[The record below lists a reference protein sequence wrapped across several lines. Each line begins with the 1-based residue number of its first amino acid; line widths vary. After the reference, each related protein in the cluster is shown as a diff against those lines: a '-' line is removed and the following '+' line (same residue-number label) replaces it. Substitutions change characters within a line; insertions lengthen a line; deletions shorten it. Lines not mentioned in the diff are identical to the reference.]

1 MEDIEEDDD
10 YQVDDYQNNYTQ
22 SSVPEKYVAA
32 LQFQKIYG
40 NIDNWDYI
48 IEDIYDIFD
57 LSLDLSPENPP
68 SIATSDDCKIFIIEF
83 FEDRR
88 KSNTINRKSNTK
100 KRKSINEI
108 IGGFLCVRFNELL
121 SNGSDGVI
129 RITMTSKQ
137 EEVYFEQYI
146 TKHQDLDIQQF
157 KDALTNIREG
167 KQGKPCQWKKTF
179 SKDIYIPENVVFYL
193 NRVSED
199 AFKSIGLIFS
209 KDNKLTYQ
217 IYEVWSSEGSPRIQA
232 SQLYRKIKGNDI
244 DYIKHSSFTERLS
257 CYDQPSV
264 FMDIKS
270 IRDNIKHFGYRL
282 DLAFLMPY
290 LYECAKYMM
299 DYGFLIRDGVLYTDK
314 VSHPQAYST
323 MDSGEIAEVT
333 MEESIATAFMLNCIK
348 TVAPDDYPVAEKIVQ
363 ETWSPACRFG
373 LKQLEVGAKWQ
384 DWREAKTH
392 KDSLQL
398 NEWFEKY
405 FSDGNIN
412 DSIAYE
418 PKDYKRA
425 LGLS

>member
-1 MEDIEEDDD
+1 MEDIDDEDYGSPDID
-10 YQVDDYQNNYTQ
+10 MRIP
-22 SSVPEKYVAA
+22 VPSEYVAA

-48 IEDIYDIFD
+48 IEQIYDD
-57 LSLDLSPENPP
+57 LDDVLRDSFLYKP
-68 SIATSDDCKIFIIEF
+68 DCKMFILGFIS
-83 FEDRR
+83 
-88 KSNTINRKSNTK
+88 KSNK
-100 KRKSINEI
+100 INEI
-108 IGGFLCVRFNELL
+108 IGKCLCKWFNELL

-129 RITMTSKQ
+129 RITMTSQ
-137 EEVYFEQYI
+137 DEEVYFEQYI
-146 TKHQDLDIQQF
+146 TKHQNLDIQQF

-167 KQGKPCQWKKTF
+167 KPCQWKEIS

-217 IYEVWSSEGSPRIQA
+217 IYEVRSSVESPIIPIILA
-232 SQLYRKIKGNDI
+232 PQLYRNIQGNDR
-244 DYIKHSSFTERLS
+244 DYIQHRFTERLS
-257 CYDQPSV
+257 WYDQPSV

-314 VSHPQAYST
+314 VSHPQAQAYST

-405 FSDGNIN
+405 FSNGNIN

>member
-1 MEDIEEDDD
+1 MEDIDDEDYGSPDID
-10 YQVDDYQNNYTQ
+10 MRIP
-22 SSVPEKYVAA
+22 VPSEYVAA

-48 IEDIYDIFD
+48 IEQIYDD
-57 LSLDLSPENPP
+57 LDDVLRDSFLYKP
-68 SIATSDDCKIFIIEF
+68 DCKMFILGFIS
-83 FEDRR
+83 
-88 KSNTINRKSNTK
+88 KSNK
-100 KRKSINEI
+100 INEI
-108 IGGFLCVRFNELL
+108 IGKCLCKWFNELL

-129 RITMTSKQ
+129 RITMTSQ
-137 EEVYFEQYI
+137 DEEVYFEQYI
-146 TKHQDLDIQQF
+146 TKHQNLDIQQF

-167 KQGKPCQWKKTF
+167 KPCQWKEIS

-217 IYEVWSSEGSPRIQA
+217 IYEVRSSVESPIIPIILA
-232 SQLYRKIKGNDI
+232 PQLYRNIQGNDRN
-244 DYIKHSSFTERLS
+244 YIEHHFTERLS
-257 CYDQPSV
+257 WYDQPSV

-323 MDSGEIAEVT
+323 MDRGEIAEVT

-392 KDSLQL
+392 KDSLKL

-405 FSDGNIN
+405 FSNGNIN

-425 LGLS
+425 LGLL

>member
-1 MEDIEEDDD
+1 MEDIEKEDED
-10 YQVDDYQNNYTQ
+10 YGSPDIDMPMP
-22 SSVPEKYVAA
+22 SSVPSEYVAA

-40 NIDNWDYI
+40 NIDNWDDTI
-48 IEDIYDIFD
+48 KEIYDD
-57 LSLDLSPENPP
+57 LDYVYLRDSFLYNP
-68 SIATSDDCKIFIIEF
+68 DCKMFILGFIS
-83 FEDRR
+83 
-88 KSNTINRKSNTK
+88 KSNK
-100 KRKSINEI
+100 INER
-108 IGGFLCVRFNELL
+108 IGKYLCKRFNELL

-129 RITMTSKQ
+129 RITMTSQ
-137 EEVYFEQYI
+137 REEVYFEQYI
-146 TKHQDLDIQQF
+146 TKHQNLDIQQF

-167 KQGKPCQWKKTF
+167 KPCQWKEIS

-209 KDNKLTYQ
+209 KYNKLTYQ
-217 IYEVWSSEGSPRIQA
+217 IYEVRSSVESPIIPIIPA
-232 SQLYRKIKGNDI
+232 PQLYRNIKGNDR
-244 DYIKHSSFTERLS
+244 DYIEHPFTERLS
-257 CYDQPSV
+257 WYDQPSV

-314 VSHPQAYST
+314 VSHPQAQAYST

-405 FSDGNIN
+405 FSNGNIN

>member
-1 MEDIEEDDD
+1 MEDIDDEDYGSPDID
-10 YQVDDYQNNYTQ
+10 MRIP
-22 SSVPEKYVAA
+22 VPTEYVAA

-40 NIDNWDYI
+40 NIDNWDYM
-48 IEDIYDIFD
+48 IEDIYDD
-57 LSLDLSPENPP
+57 LYDAFLLDLFPDNPSDIP
-68 SIATSDDCKIFIIEF
+68 TSDDCKMFILGF
-83 FEDRR
+83 MG
-88 KSNTINRKSNTK
+88 KSNK
-100 KRKSINEI
+100 INER
-108 IGGFLCVRFNELL
+108 IGKYLCKRFNELL

-129 RITMTSKQ
+129 RITMTSQ
-137 EEVYFEQYI
+137 DEEVYFEQYI

-167 KQGKPCQWKKTF
+167 KPCQWKEIS
-179 SKDIYIPENVVFYL
+179 SKDNYIPENVVFYL

-199 AFKSIGLIFS
+199 AFKSIGLSFS

-217 IYEVWSSEGSPRIQA
+217 IYEVRSSEESPIIPIIPAPRLYWNIQ
-232 SQLYRKIKGNDI
+232 GNDRN
-244 DYIKHSSFTERLS
+244 YIEHHFTERLS
-257 CYDQPSV
+257 WYDQPSV

-290 LYECAKYMM
+290 LYECAKFMM

-323 MDSGEIAEVT
+323 MYSDEIAEVT

-384 DWREAKTH
+384 DWREAKAR
-392 KDSLQL
+392 K

-405 FSDGNIN
+405 FSNGNIN

>member
-1 MEDIEEDDD
+1 MCPIRDIDDEDYMDSEEQGYKSGMESTSASTADNCYIAIIGFEAIEYGDRYLKDEIEYLCDNLYIVEATFNTTTNEQQIIITKFNYKISFESFEKKLKRLIKGLSNSLNRILSEEDD
-10 YQVDDYQNNYTQ
+10 
-22 SSVPEKYVAA
+22 SSAI
-32 LQFQKIYG
+32 L
-40 NIDNWDYI
+40 
-48 IEDIYDIFD
+48 
-57 LSLDLSPENPP
+57 
-68 SIATSDDCKIFIIEF
+68 
-83 FEDRR
+83 
-88 KSNTINRKSNTK
+88 
-100 KRKSINEI
+100 
-108 IGGFLCVRFNELL
+108 
-121 SNGSDGVI
+121 I
-129 RITMTSKQ
+129 RIINKDK
-137 EEVYFEQYI
+137 EVYFEQYVKKSQI
-146 TKHQDLDIQQF
+146 LDENQF
-157 KDALTNIREG
+157 ESAVLNIYADN
-167 KQGKPCQWKKTF
+167 PCEWIVT
-179 SKDIYIPENVVFYL
+179 SSTDIYIPANVVFYL

-199 AFKSIGLIFS
+199 AFKSIGLSFS
-209 KDNKLTYQ
+209 KDNKLTCQ
-217 IYEVWSSEGSPRIQA
+217 IYEVWSSEGSPRILA

-244 DYIKHSSFTERLS
+244 DYIKHSFTERLS

-363 ETWSPACRFG
+363 ETWSTACRFG

-405 FSDGNIN
+405 FSNGNIN

>member
-1 MEDIEEDDD
+1 MEDIEKEDED
-10 YQVDDYQNNYTQ
+10 YGSPDIDMPMP
-22 SSVPEKYVAA
+22 SSVPSEYVAA

-40 NIDNWDYI
+40 NIDNWDYM
-48 IEDIYDIFD
+48 IEDIYDD
-57 LSLDLSPENPP
+57 LDYVLRDSFLYKP
-68 SIATSDDCKIFIIEF
+68 DCKMFILGFIG
-83 FEDRR
+83 
-88 KSNTINRKSNTK
+88 KSNK
-100 KRKSINEI
+100 INER
-108 IGGFLCVRFNELL
+108 IGKYLCKRFNELL

-129 RITMTSKQ
+129 RITMTSQ
-137 EEVYFEQYI
+137 DEEVYFEQYI

-167 KQGKPCQWKKTF
+167 KPCQWKEIS
-179 SKDIYIPENVVFYL
+179 SKDNYIPENVVFYL

-199 AFKSIGLIFS
+199 AFKSIGLSFS

-217 IYEVWSSEGSPRIQA
+217 IYEVRSSEESPIIPIIPAPRLYWNIQ
-232 SQLYRKIKGNDI
+232 GNDRN
-244 DYIKHSSFTERLS
+244 YIEHHFTERLS
-257 CYDQPSV
+257 WYDQPSV

-323 MDSGEIAEVT
+323 MDRGEIAEVT

-384 DWREAKTH
+384 DWREAKAH
-392 KDSLQL
+392 KY
-398 NEWFEKY
+398 EWFEKY
-405 FSDGNIN
+405 FSNGNIN

-425 LGLS
+425 LGWS

>member
-1 MEDIEEDDD
+1 MEDIDDEDYGSPDID
-10 YQVDDYQNNYTQ
+10 MRIP
-22 SSVPEKYVAA
+22 VPSEYVAA

-48 IEDIYDIFD
+48 IEQIYDD
-57 LSLDLSPENPP
+57 LDDVLRDSFLYKP
-68 SIATSDDCKIFIIEF
+68 DCKMFILGFIS
-83 FEDRR
+83 
-88 KSNTINRKSNTK
+88 KSNK
-100 KRKSINEI
+100 INEI
-108 IGGFLCVRFNELL
+108 IGKCLCKWFNELL

-129 RITMTSKQ
+129 RITMTSQ
-137 EEVYFEQYI
+137 DEEVYFEQYI
-146 TKHQDLDIQQF
+146 TKHQNLDIQQF

-167 KQGKPCQWKKTF
+167 KPCQWKKIS

-217 IYEVWSSEGSPRIQA
+217 IYEVRSSVESPIIPIIPA
-232 SQLYRKIKGNDI
+232 PQLYRNIKGNDRN
-244 DYIKHSSFTERLS
+244 YIQHSFTERLS
-257 CYDQPSV
+257 WYDQPSV

-323 MDSGEIAEVT
+323 MYSDEIAEVT

-405 FSDGNIN
+405 FSNGNIN

-425 LGLS
+425 LGLL

>member
-1 MEDIEEDDD
+1 MEDIDDEDYGSPDID
-10 YQVDDYQNNYTQ
+10 MRIP
-22 SSVPEKYVAA
+22 VPSEYVAA

-48 IEDIYDIFD
+48 IEQIYDD
-57 LSLDLSPENPP
+57 LDDVLRDSFLYKP
-68 SIATSDDCKIFIIEF
+68 DCKMFILGFIS
-83 FEDRR
+83 
-88 KSNTINRKSNTK
+88 KSNK
-100 KRKSINEI
+100 INEI
-108 IGGFLCVRFNELL
+108 IGKCLCKWFNELL

-129 RITMTSKQ
+129 RITMTSQ
-137 EEVYFEQYI
+137 DEEVYFEQYI
-146 TKHQDLDIQQF
+146 TKHQNLDIQQF

-167 KQGKPCQWKKTF
+167 KPCQWKEIS

-217 IYEVWSSEGSPRIQA
+217 IYEVRSSVESPIIPIILA
-232 SQLYRKIKGNDI
+232 PQLYRNIQGNDR
-244 DYIKHSSFTERLS
+244 DYIQHRFTERLS
-257 CYDQPSV
+257 WYDQPSV

-323 MDSGEIAEVT
+323 MDRGEIAEVT

-392 KDSLQL
+392 KDSLKL

-405 FSDGNIN
+405 FSNGNIN

-425 LGLS
+425 LGLL

>member
-1 MEDIEEDDD
+1 MEDIDDEDYGSPDID
-10 YQVDDYQNNYTQ
+10 MRIP
-22 SSVPEKYVAA
+22 VPSEYVAA

-48 IEDIYDIFD
+48 IEQIYDD
-57 LSLDLSPENPP
+57 LDDVLRDSFLYKP
-68 SIATSDDCKIFIIEF
+68 DCKMFILGFIS
-83 FEDRR
+83 
-88 KSNTINRKSNTK
+88 KSNK
-100 KRKSINEI
+100 INEI
-108 IGGFLCVRFNELL
+108 IGKCLCKWFNELL

-129 RITMTSKQ
+129 RITMTSQ
-137 EEVYFEQYI
+137 DEEVYFEQYI
-146 TKHQDLDIQQF
+146 TKHQNLDIQQF

-167 KQGKPCQWKKTF
+167 KPCQWKEIS

-217 IYEVWSSEGSPRIQA
+217 IYEVRSSVESPIIPIILA
-232 SQLYRKIKGNDI
+232 PQLYRNIQGNDR
-244 DYIKHSSFTERLS
+244 DYIQHRFTERLS
-257 CYDQPSV
+257 WYDQPSV

-314 VSHPQAYST
+314 VSHPQAQAYST

-392 KDSLQL
+392 KDSLKL

-405 FSDGNIN
+405 FSNGNIN

-425 LGLS
+425 LGLL

>member
-1 MEDIEEDDD
+1 MEDIEEEGND
-10 YQVDDYQNNYTQ
+10 YQVDDYQNIYTG

-40 NIDNWDYI
+40 NIDNWDDI
-48 IEDIYDIFD
+48 IEDIYYIFD
-57 LSLDLSPENPP
+57 FSLELSPDDP
-68 SIATSDDCKIFIIEF
+68 SDIPTSDDCKIFITEF
-83 FEDRR
+83 TEDR
-88 KSNTINRKSNTK
+88 RKSNTK

-129 RITMTSKQ
+129 RITMTSQHEKH

-146 TKHQDLDIQQF
+146 TKHQNLDIQQF

-167 KQGKPCQWKKTF
+167 KPCQWKEIS

-217 IYEVWSSEGSPRIQA
+217 IYEVRSSVESPIIPIILA
-232 SQLYRKIKGNDI
+232 PQLYRNIQGNDR
-244 DYIKHSSFTERLS
+244 DYIQHRFTERLS
-257 CYDQPSV
+257 WYDQPSV

-323 MDSGEIAEVT
+323 MDRGEIAEVT

-405 FSDGNIN
+405 FSNGNIN

>member
-10 YQVDDYQNNYTQ
+10 YKVDDYQKIYTR

-57 LSLDLSPENPP
+57 FSLKLSPDDP
-68 SIATSDDCKIFIIEF
+68 SDIPTSDDCKIFITEF
-83 FEDRR
+83 TEDRR
-88 KSNTINRKSNTK
+88 KPNTKNRKPNTK

-108 IGGFLCVRFNELL
+108 IGGRLCVWFNELL

-129 RITMTSKQ
+129 RITMTSQHEKH

-146 TKHQDLDIQQF
+146 TKHQNLDIQQF
-157 KDALTNIREG
+157 KDALTNIRER
-167 KQGKPCQWKKTF
+167 KPCQWKEIS
-179 SKDIYIPENVVFYL
+179 SKDNYIPENVVFYL

-217 IYEVWSSEGSPRIQA
+217 IYEVRSSEGSPRIPA
-232 SQLYRKIKGNDI
+232 PRLYWNIQGNDRN
-244 DYIKHSSFTERLS
+244 YIEHHFTERLS
-257 CYDQPSV
+257 WYDQPSV

-323 MDSGEIAEVT
+323 KNSDEIAEVT

-363 ETWSPACRFG
+363 KTWSTACRFG

-384 DWREAKTH
+384 DWREAKAR
-392 KDSLQL
+392 K

-405 FSDGNIN
+405 FSNGNIN

-425 LGLS
+425 LGLL

>member
-1 MEDIEEDDD
+1 MEDIDDEDYGSPDIEMRR
-10 YQVDDYQNNYTQ
+10 
-22 SSVPEKYVAA
+22 SVPSEYVAA

-40 NIDNWDYI
+40 NIDNWDDTI
-48 IEDIYDIFD
+48 KEIYDD
-57 LSLDLSPENPP
+57 LDYVYLRDSFLYNP
-68 SIATSDDCKIFIIEF
+68 DCKMFILGF
-83 FEDRR
+83 MG
-88 KSNTINRKSNTK
+88 KSNK
-100 KRKSINEI
+100 INER
-108 IGGFLCVRFNELL
+108 IGKYLCKRFNELL

-129 RITMTSKQ
+129 RITMTSQ
-137 EEVYFEQYI
+137 DEEVYFEQYI

-167 KQGKPCQWKKTF
+167 KKPCQWKKTP
-179 SKDIYIPENVVFYL
+179 SKDNYIPENVVFYL

-199 AFKSIGLIFS
+199 AFKSIGQKVSVGEEQHNAIPLKYEIGLPKKSPFYKPHPIYPSILEPNRKYIDSCFEDAKSSYTNSEILI
-209 KDNKLTYQ
+209 
-217 IYEVWSSEGSPRIQA
+217 
-232 SQLYRKIKGNDI
+232 
-244 DYIKHSSFTERLS
+244 
-257 CYDQPSV
+257 
-264 FMDIKS
+264 DIKLLQS
-270 IRDNIKHFGYRL
+270 HKELFQYRIY
-282 DLAFLMPY
+282 LAIAMLYF
-290 LYECAKYMM
+290 YECAHYLMDNGFVLEDGILHLDKHSVKY
-299 DYGFLIRDGVLYTDK
+299 L
-314 VSHPQAYST
+314 AYLTLES
-323 MDSGEIAEVT
+323 DNIAEVT

-405 FSDGNIN
+405 FSNGNIN

-425 LGLS
+425 LGLL

>member
-1 MEDIEEDDD
+1 MCPIRDIDDEDYMDSEEQCYKSGMESTSASTADNCYIAIIGFEAIEYGDRYLKDEIEYLCDNIFNIVEATFNTTTNEQQIIITKFNYKISFESFEKKLKRLIKGLSNSLNRILSEEDD
-10 YQVDDYQNNYTQ
+10 
-22 SSVPEKYVAA
+22 SSAI
-32 LQFQKIYG
+32 L
-40 NIDNWDYI
+40 
-48 IEDIYDIFD
+48 
-57 LSLDLSPENPP
+57 
-68 SIATSDDCKIFIIEF
+68 
-83 FEDRR
+83 
-88 KSNTINRKSNTK
+88 
-100 KRKSINEI
+100 
-108 IGGFLCVRFNELL
+108 
-121 SNGSDGVI
+121 I
-129 RITMTSKQ
+129 RIINKDK
-137 EEVYFEQYI
+137 EVYFEQYVKKSQI
-146 TKHQDLDIQQF
+146 LDENQF
-157 KDALTNIREG
+157 ESAVLNIYADN
-167 KQGKPCQWKKTF
+167 PCEWIVT
-179 SKDIYIPENVVFYL
+179 SSTDIYIPANVVFYL

-199 AFKSIGLIFS
+199 AFKSIGLSFS

-217 IYEVWSSEGSPRIQA
+217 IYKVRSSEGSPIIPA
-232 SQLYRKIKGNDI
+232 SQLYWKVKGNDR
-244 DYIKHSSFTERLS
+244 DYIKHSFTESLS
-257 CYDQPSV
+257 WYDQPSV

-323 MDSGEIAEVT
+323 KNSDEIAEVT

-363 ETWSPACRFG
+363 KTWSTACRFG

-405 FSDGNIN
+405 FSNGNIQN
-412 DSIAYE
+412 TVEYK
-418 PKDYKRA
+418 PMDYYLA
-425 LGLS
+425 LGITK

>member
-1 MEDIEEDDD
+1 MEDIDDEDYGSPDID
-10 YQVDDYQNNYTQ
+10 MRRP
-22 SSVPEKYVAA
+22 VPSEYVAA

-48 IEDIYDIFD
+48 IEDIYYIFD
-57 LSLDLSPENPP
+57 LSLELSSENPP
-68 SIATSDDCKIFIIEF
+68 SIATSDDCKIFITEST
-83 FEDRR
+83 EDRR
-88 KSNTINRKSNTK
+88 KPNTK
-100 KRKSINEI
+100 NRKSINEI
-108 IGGFLCVRFNELL
+108 IGGCLCVRFNELL

-167 KQGKPCQWKKTF
+167 KPCQWKENS
-179 SKDIYIPENVVFYL
+179 SKDNYIPENVVFYL

-209 KDNKLTYQ
+209 KDNKSTYQ
-217 IYEVWSSEGSPRIQA
+217 IYEVRSSEESPRIPIISA
-232 SQLYRKIKGNDI
+232 PRLYWNIQGNDRN
-244 DYIKHSSFTERLS
+244 YIEHHFTERLS
-257 CYDQPSV
+257 WYDQPSV

-290 LYECAKYMM
+290 LYECAKFMM

-323 MDSGEIAEVT
+323 MDRGEIAEVT

-405 FSDGNIN
+405 FSNGNIQN
-412 DSIAYE
+412 TVEYK
-418 PKDYKRA
+418 PMDYYLA
-425 LGLS
+425 LGITK

>member
-1 MEDIEEDDD
+1 MEDIDDEDYGSPDID
-10 YQVDDYQNNYTQ
+10 MRIP
-22 SSVPEKYVAA
+22 VPSEYVAA

-48 IEDIYDIFD
+48 IEQIYDD
-57 LSLDLSPENPP
+57 LDDVLRDSFLYKP
-68 SIATSDDCKIFIIEF
+68 DCKMFILGFIS
-83 FEDRR
+83 
-88 KSNTINRKSNTK
+88 KSNK
-100 KRKSINEI
+100 INEI
-108 IGGFLCVRFNELL
+108 IGKCLCKWFNELL

-129 RITMTSKQ
+129 RITMTSQ
-137 EEVYFEQYI
+137 DEEVYFEQYI
-146 TKHQDLDIQQF
+146 TKHQNLDIQQF

-167 KQGKPCQWKKTF
+167 KPCQWKEIS

-217 IYEVWSSEGSPRIQA
+217 IYEVRSSVESPIIPIILA
-232 SQLYRKIKGNDI
+232 PQLYRNIQGNDR
-244 DYIKHSSFTERLS
+244 DYIQHRFTERLS
-257 CYDQPSV
+257 WYDQPSV

-323 MDSGEIAEVT
+323 MYSDEIAEVT

-348 TVAPDDYPVAEKIVQ
+348 TVAPNDYPVAEKIVQ

-392 KDSLQL
+392 KDSLKL

-405 FSDGNIN
+405 FSNGNIN

>member
-1 MEDIEEDDD
+1 MEDIDDEDYGSPDID
-10 YQVDDYQNNYTQ
+10 MRIP
-22 SSVPEKYVAA
+22 VPTEYVAA

-40 NIDNWDYI
+40 NIDNWDNTI
-48 IEDIYDIFD
+48 KEIYDDLDDIFQ
-57 LSLDLSPENPP
+57 LKLSPYNPYNIP
-68 SIATSDDCKIFIIEF
+68 TSDGCKMFILSIKE
-83 FEDRR
+83 R
-88 KSNTINRKSNTK
+88 KSNTINRKPNTK

-108 IGGFLCVRFNELL
+108 IGGYLWVWFNELL

-129 RITMTSKQ
+129 RITMTSQHEKH

-146 TKHQDLDIQQF
+146 TKHQNLDIQQF

-167 KQGKPCQWKKTF
+167 KPCQWKENS
-179 SKDIYIPENVVFYL
+179 SKDNYIPETVVFYL

-199 AFKSIGLIFS
+199 AFKSIGLSFS

-217 IYEVWSSEGSPRIQA
+217 IYEVRSSEESPIIPIIPAPRLYWNIQ
-232 SQLYRKIKGNDI
+232 GNDRN
-244 DYIKHSSFTERLS
+244 YIEHHFTERLS
-257 CYDQPSV
+257 WYDQPSV

-323 MDSGEIAEVT
+323 MDRGEIAEVT

-405 FSDGNIN
+405 FSNGNIN

-425 LGLS
+425 LGLL

>member
-10 YQVDDYQNNYTQ
+10 YKVDDYQNNYTR
-22 SSVPEKYVAA
+22 SSVPSEYVAA

-40 NIDNWDYI
+40 NIDNWDYM
-48 IEDIYDIFD
+48 IEDIYDD
-57 LSLDLSPENPP
+57 LDYVLRDSFLYKP
-68 SIATSDDCKIFIIEF
+68 DCKMFILGFIG
-83 FEDRR
+83 
-88 KSNTINRKSNTK
+88 KSNK
-100 KRKSINEI
+100 INER
-108 IGGFLCVRFNELL
+108 IGKYLCKRFNELL

-129 RITMTSKQ
+129 RITMTSQ
-137 EEVYFEQYI
+137 REEVYFEQYI

-167 KQGKPCQWKKTF
+167 KKPCQWKKTP
-179 SKDIYIPENVVFYL
+179 SKDNYIPENVVFYL

-209 KDNKLTYQ
+209 KDNELTYQ
-217 IYEVWSSEGSPRIQA
+217 IYEVRSSEESPIIPIIPAPRLYWNIQ
-232 SQLYRKIKGNDI
+232 GNDRN
-244 DYIKHSSFTERLS
+244 YIEHHFTERLS
-257 CYDQPSV
+257 WYDQPSV

-323 MDSGEIAEVT
+323 MDRGEIAEVT

-384 DWREAKTH
+384 DWREAKAR
-392 KDSLQL
+392 K

-405 FSDGNIN
+405 FSNGNIN

>member
-10 YQVDDYQNNYTQ
+10 YQNIYTP
-22 SSVPEKYVAA
+22 SSVHSEYVAA

-40 NIDNWDYI
+40 NIDNWDYM
-48 IEDIYDIFD
+48 IEDIYDD
-57 LSLDLSPENPP
+57 LDDVLRDSFLYKP
-68 SIATSDDCKIFIIEF
+68 DCKMFILGFIG
-83 FEDRR
+83 
-88 KSNTINRKSNTK
+88 KSNK
-100 KRKSINEI
+100 INER
-108 IGGFLCVRFNELL
+108 IGKYLCKRFNELL

-167 KQGKPCQWKKTF
+167 KPCQWKEI
-179 SKDIYIPENVVFYL
+179 SSNDIYIPENVVFYL

-209 KDNKLTYQ
+209 KDNKSTYQ
-217 IYEVWSSEGSPRIQA
+217 IYEVRSSEESPIIPIIPAPRLYWNIQ
-232 SQLYRKIKGNDI
+232 GNDRN
-244 DYIKHSSFTERLS
+244 YIEHHFTERLS
-257 CYDQPSV
+257 WYDQPSV

-323 MDSGEIAEVT
+323 MNSDEIAEVT

>member
-1 MEDIEEDDD
+1 M
-10 YQVDDYQNNYTQ
+10 
-22 SSVPEKYVAA
+22 
-32 LQFQKIYG
+32 
-40 NIDNWDYI
+40 
-48 IEDIYDIFD
+48 IEDIYDD
-57 LSLDLSPENPP
+57 LDDVLRDSFLYKP
-68 SIATSDDCKIFIIEF
+68 DCKMFILGFIG
-83 FEDRR
+83 
-88 KSNTINRKSNTK
+88 KSNK
-100 KRKSINEI
+100 INER
-108 IGGFLCVRFNELL
+108 IGKYLCKRFNELL

-129 RITMTSKQ
+129 RITMTSQ
-137 EEVYFEQYI
+137 REEVYFEQYI

-167 KQGKPCQWKKTF
+167 KPCQWKEIS
-179 SKDIYIPENVVFYL
+179 SKDNYIPENVVFYL

-209 KDNKLTYQ
+209 KDNKSTYQ
-217 IYEVWSSEGSPRIQA
+217 IYEVRSSEESPIIPIIPAPRLYWNIQ
-232 SQLYRKIKGNDI
+232 GNDRN
-244 DYIKHSSFTERLS
+244 YIEHHFTERLS
-257 CYDQPSV
+257 WYDQPSV

-270 IRDNIKHFGYRL
+270 IRDNIKLFGYRL

-323 MDSGEIAEVT
+323 MDRGEIAEVT

-405 FSDGNIN
+405 FSNGNIN

>member
-1 MEDIEEDDD
+1 MEDIDDEDYGSPDID
-10 YQVDDYQNNYTQ
+10 MRIP
-22 SSVPEKYVAA
+22 VPSEYVAA

-48 IEDIYDIFD
+48 IEQIYDD
-57 LSLDLSPENPP
+57 LDDVLRDSFLYNP
-68 SIATSDDCKIFIIEF
+68 DCKMFILGF
-83 FEDRR
+83 MG
-88 KSNTINRKSNTK
+88 KSNK
-100 KRKSINEI
+100 INER
-108 IGGFLCVRFNELL
+108 IGKYLCKRFNELL

-129 RITMTSKQ
+129 RITMTSQ
-137 EEVYFEQYI
+137 DEEVYFEQYI
-146 TKHQDLDIQQF
+146 TKHQNLDIQQF

-167 KQGKPCQWKKTF
+167 KKPCQWKETS
-179 SKDIYIPENVVFYL
+179 SKDNYIPENVVFYL

-199 AFKSIGLIFS
+199 AFKSIGQKVSVGEEQHKAIPLKYEIGLPKKSPFYMPHPIYPSILEPNRKYIDSGFEDAKSSYTNSKILI
-209 KDNKLTYQ
+209 
-217 IYEVWSSEGSPRIQA
+217 
-232 SQLYRKIKGNDI
+232 
-244 DYIKHSSFTERLS
+244 
-257 CYDQPSV
+257 
-264 FMDIKS
+264 DIKLLQS
-270 IRDNIKHFGYRL
+270 HKELFQYRIY
-282 DLAFLMPY
+282 LAIAMLYF
-290 LYECAKYMM
+290 YECAHFLMDNGFVLEDGILHLDKHSVKY
-299 DYGFLIRDGVLYTDK
+299 L
-314 VSHPQAYST
+314 AYLTLES
-323 MDSGEIAEVT
+323 DNIAEVT

-405 FSDGNIN
+405 FSNGNIN

-425 LGLS
+425 LGLL

>member
-1 MEDIEEDDD
+1 MEDINDEDYGSPDID
-10 YQVDDYQNNYTQ
+10 MRRP
-22 SSVPEKYVAA
+22 VPSEYVAA

-40 NIDNWDYI
+40 NIDNWDDTI
-48 IEDIYDIFD
+48 KEIYDD
-57 LSLDLSPENPP
+57 LDYVYLRDSFLYNP
-68 SIATSDDCKIFIIEF
+68 DCKIFIIKF
-83 FEDRR
+83 LGNSP
-88 KSNTINRKSNTK
+88 KV
-100 KRKSINEI
+100 NER
-108 IGGFLCVRFNELL
+108 IGKYLCMRFNELL

-129 RITMTSKQ
+129 RITMTSQ
-137 EEVYFEQYI
+137 DEEVYFEQYI
-146 TKHQDLDIQQF
+146 TKHQNLDIQQF
-157 KDALTNIREG
+157 KDALTNIRA
-167 KQGKPCQWKKTF
+167 GKPCQWKENS
-179 SKDIYIPENVVFYL
+179 SKDNYIPENVVFYL

-209 KDNKLTYQ
+209 KDNKSTYQ
-217 IYEVWSSEGSPRIQA
+217 IYEVRSSEGSPRIPIISA
-232 SQLYRKIKGNDI
+232 PQLYGNIKGNDR
-244 DYIKHSSFTERLS
+244 DYIKHIFTERLS
-257 CYDQPSV
+257 WYDQPSV

-323 MDSGEIAEVT
+323 RNSDEIAEVT

-363 ETWSPACRFG
+363 KTWSPACRFG

-384 DWREAKTH
+384 DWREAKAH
-392 KDSLQL
+392 KY
-398 NEWFEKY
+398 EWFEKY
-405 FSDGNIN
+405 FSNGNIN

>member
-1 MEDIEEDDD
+1 MEDIDDEDYGSPDID
-10 YQVDDYQNNYTQ
+10 MRIP
-22 SSVPEKYVAA
+22 VPSEYVAA

-48 IEDIYDIFD
+48 IEQIYDD
-57 LSLDLSPENPP
+57 LDDVLRDSFLYKP
-68 SIATSDDCKIFIIEF
+68 DCKMFILGFIS
-83 FEDRR
+83 
-88 KSNTINRKSNTK
+88 KSNK
-100 KRKSINEI
+100 INEI
-108 IGGFLCVRFNELL
+108 IGKCLCKWFNELL

-129 RITMTSKQ
+129 RITMTSQ
-137 EEVYFEQYI
+137 DEEVYFEQYI
-146 TKHQDLDIQQF
+146 TKHQNLDIQQF

-167 KQGKPCQWKKTF
+167 KPCQWKEIS

-217 IYEVWSSEGSPRIQA
+217 IYEVRSSVESPIIPIILA
-232 SQLYRKIKGNDI
+232 PQLYRNIQGNDR
-244 DYIKHSSFTERLS
+244 DYIQHRFTERLS
-257 CYDQPSV
+257 WYDQPSV

-314 VSHPQAYST
+314 VSHPQAQAYST

-405 FSDGNIN
+405 FSNGNIN

-425 LGLS
+425 LGLL

>member
-1 MEDIEEDDD
+1 MEDIDDEDYGSPDID
-10 YQVDDYQNNYTQ
+10 MRIP
-22 SSVPEKYVAA
+22 VPSEYVAA

-48 IEDIYDIFD
+48 IEQIYDD
-57 LSLDLSPENPP
+57 LDDVLRDSFLYKP
-68 SIATSDDCKIFIIEF
+68 DCKMFILGFIS
-83 FEDRR
+83 
-88 KSNTINRKSNTK
+88 KSNK
-100 KRKSINEI
+100 INEI
-108 IGGFLCVRFNELL
+108 IGKCLCKWFNELL

-129 RITMTSKQ
+129 RITMTSQ
-137 EEVYFEQYI
+137 DEEVYFEQYI
-146 TKHQDLDIQQF
+146 TKHQNLDIQQF

-167 KQGKPCQWKKTF
+167 KKPCQWKETS
-179 SKDIYIPENVVFYL
+179 SKDNYIPENVVFYL

-199 AFKSIGLIFS
+199 AFKSIGQKVSVGEEQHKAIPLKYEIGLPKKSPFYMPHPIYPSILEPNRKYIDSGFEDAKSSYTNSKILI
-209 KDNKLTYQ
+209 
-217 IYEVWSSEGSPRIQA
+217 
-232 SQLYRKIKGNDI
+232 
-244 DYIKHSSFTERLS
+244 
-257 CYDQPSV
+257 
-264 FMDIKS
+264 DIKLLQS
-270 IRDNIKHFGYRL
+270 HKELFQYRIY
-282 DLAFLMPY
+282 LAIAMLYF
-290 LYECAKYMM
+290 YECAHFLMDNGFVLEDGILHLDKHSVKY
-299 DYGFLIRDGVLYTDK
+299 L
-314 VSHPQAYST
+314 AYLTLES
-323 MDSGEIAEVT
+323 DNIAEVT

-405 FSDGNIN
+405 FSNGNIN

-425 LGLS
+425 LGLL

>member
-10 YQVDDYQNNYTQ
+10 YKVDDYQKNYTR

-57 LSLDLSPENPP
+57 FSLKLSPDDP
-68 SIATSDDCKIFIIEF
+68 SDIPTSDDCKIFITEF
-83 FEDRR
+83 TEDRR
-88 KSNTINRKSNTK
+88 KSNTINRKPNTK
-100 KRKSINEI
+100 NRKSINEI
-108 IGGFLCVRFNELL
+108 IGGRLCVWFNELL

-129 RITMTSKQ
+129 RITMTSQ
-137 EEVYFEQYI
+137 REEVYFEQYI

-167 KQGKPCQWKKTF
+167 KKPCQWKKTS
-179 SKDIYIPENVVFYL
+179 SKDNYIPENVVFYL

-217 IYEVWSSEGSPRIQA
+217 IYEVRSSVESPIIPIIPAPRLYWNIQ
-232 SQLYRKIKGNDI
+232 GNDRN
-244 DYIKHSSFTERLS
+244 YIEHHFTERLS
-257 CYDQPSV
+257 WYDQPSV

-323 MDSGEIAEVT
+323 MYSDEIAEVT

-384 DWREAKTH
+384 DWREAKAR
-392 KDSLQL
+392 K

-405 FSDGNIN
+405 FSNGNIN

>member
-10 YQVDDYQNNYTQ
+10 YKVDDYQKNYTR

-57 LSLDLSPENPP
+57 FSLKLSPDDP
-68 SIATSDDCKIFIIEF
+68 SDIPTSDDCKIFITEF
-83 FEDRR
+83 TEDRR
-88 KSNTINRKSNTK
+88 KSNTINRKPNTK
-100 KRKSINEI
+100 NRKSINEI
-108 IGGFLCVRFNELL
+108 IGGRLCVWFNELL

-129 RITMTSKQ
+129 RITMTSQ
-137 EEVYFEQYI
+137 REEVYFEQYI

-167 KQGKPCQWKKTF
+167 KKPCQWKETP
-179 SKDIYIPENVVFYL
+179 SKDNYIPENVVFYL

-217 IYEVWSSEGSPRIQA
+217 IYEVRSSVESPIIPIILA
-232 SQLYRKIKGNDI
+232 PQLYRNIQGNDRN
-244 DYIKHSSFTERLS
+244 YIEHHFTERLS
-257 CYDQPSV
+257 WYDQPSV

-323 MDSGEIAEVT
+323 KNSDEIAEVT

-363 ETWSPACRFG
+363 KTWSPACRFG

-384 DWREAKTH
+384 DWREAKAR
-392 KDSLQL
+392 K

-405 FSDGNIN
+405 FSNGNIN

>member
-1 MEDIEEDDD
+1 MEDIDDEDYGSPDIEMRR
-10 YQVDDYQNNYTQ
+10 
-22 SSVPEKYVAA
+22 SVPSEYVAA

-40 NIDNWDYI
+40 NIDNWDDTI
-48 IEDIYDIFD
+48 KEIYDD
-57 LSLDLSPENPP
+57 LDYVYLRDSFLYNP
-68 SIATSDDCKIFIIEF
+68 DCKMFILGF
-83 FEDRR
+83 MG
-88 KSNTINRKSNTK
+88 KSNK
-100 KRKSINEI
+100 INER
-108 IGGFLCVRFNELL
+108 IGKYLCKRFNELL

-129 RITMTSKQ
+129 RITMTSQ
-137 EEVYFEQYI
+137 DEEVYFEQYI

-157 KDALTNIREG
+157 KDALTNIRER
-167 KQGKPCQWKKTF
+167 KPCQWKKTS

-199 AFKSIGLIFS
+199 AFKSIGQKVSVGEEQHNAIPLKYEIGYPKKSPFYKPHPIYPSILEPNRKYIDSGFEDAKSSYTNSEILI
-209 KDNKLTYQ
+209 
-217 IYEVWSSEGSPRIQA
+217 
-232 SQLYRKIKGNDI
+232 
-244 DYIKHSSFTERLS
+244 
-257 CYDQPSV
+257 
-264 FMDIKS
+264 DIKLLQS
-270 IRDNIKHFGYRL
+270 HKELFQYRIY
-282 DLAFLMPY
+282 LAIAMLYF
-290 LYECAKYMM
+290 YECAHYLMDNGFVLEDGILHLDKHSVKY
-299 DYGFLIRDGVLYTDK
+299 L
-314 VSHPQAYST
+314 AYLTLES
-323 MDSGEIAEVT
+323 DNIAEVT

-405 FSDGNIN
+405 FSNGNIN